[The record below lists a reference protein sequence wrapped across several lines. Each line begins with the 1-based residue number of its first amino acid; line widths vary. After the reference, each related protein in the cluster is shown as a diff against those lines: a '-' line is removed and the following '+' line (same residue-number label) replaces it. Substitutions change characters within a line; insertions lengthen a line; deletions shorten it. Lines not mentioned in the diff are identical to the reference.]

1 MSYWGKNPEDSDF
14 AFGSVGVAILRI
26 KNKMLEDIKVVSE
39 DKYPEHSVYQGMGSF
54 SDQVPYKY
62 DTESKSL
69 IAITGTEG
77 FDNYATKVYELSLEL
92 RVVGRY

>member
-54 SDQVPYKY
+54 SD
-62 DTESKSL
+62 
-69 IAITGTEG
+69 
-77 FDNYATKVYELSLEL
+77 
-92 RVVGRY
+92 